1 MKDLIQRAPLYKI
14 KNCKDNIAESLITF
28 LDPGFILT
36 AGLSLNVL
44 LQIAIHELIVIL
56 WFGHQYVLTVI
67 FFKLFKRNIPQK
79 IFTVSL

>member
-56 WFGHQYVLTVI
+56 CFGHQYVL
-67 FFKLFKRNIPQK
+67 
-79 IFTVSL
+79 

>member
-14 KNCKDNIAESLITF
+14 KNCKDTITESLITF

-36 AGLSLNVL
+36 AGFSSNVL

-56 WFGHQYVLTVI
+56 CFGHQYVL
-67 FFKLFKRNIPQK
+67 
-79 IFTVSL
+79 